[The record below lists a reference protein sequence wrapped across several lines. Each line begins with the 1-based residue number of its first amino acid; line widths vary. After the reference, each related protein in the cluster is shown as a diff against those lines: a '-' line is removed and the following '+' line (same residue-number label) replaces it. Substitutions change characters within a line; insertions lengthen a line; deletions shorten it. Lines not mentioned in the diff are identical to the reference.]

1 MKKVLKSITV
11 MTLMFI
17 TMTSM
22 ANNPKISLTSGIDSK
37 SLVFEMDAQTM
48 ESKIRM
54 TDKNAQTIY
63 SENVLN
69 ANYSKKFNLK
79 DLEIGT
85 YNFIIENPFSSV
97 VYTFVVDSK
106 EIKIKNKEENT
117 SKSIFRITGNKIFIN
132 LFNGD
137 QQKVDIEILNS
148 SSDIVFQ
155 ESTKGELLIG
165 KVINFDKAIK
175 GNYTIIVKNGKETY
189 YQNIIIG

>member
-1 MKKVLKSITV
+1 

-37 SLVFEMDAQTM
+37 SLVFEMDDQTM

-79 DLEIGT
+79 DLEVGT

-137 QQKVDIEILNS
+137 QQKVDIEIMNS

-155 ESTKGELLIG
+155 ESTKGELLFG

-175 GNYTIIVKNGKETY
+175 GNYTIIVTNGKETY

>member
-1 MKKVLKSITV
+1 MKKFLKSITV

-37 SLVFEMDAQTM
+37 SLIFEMDVLSM

-54 TDKNAQTIY
+54 TDQNAQTIY
-63 SENVLN
+63 SENILN
-69 ANYSKKFNLK
+69 TNYSKKFNLK

-85 YNFIIENPFSSV
+85 YNFIIENPISSL
-97 VYTFVVDSK
+97 VYTIVIDSN
-106 EIKIKNKEENT
+106 EIKIKNKVEYT
-117 SKSIFRITGNKIFIN
+117 AKPIFRITGNKISIN
-132 LFNGD
+132 LFNGN

-155 ESTKGELLIG
+155 ESTKGELLVG

-175 GNYTIIVKNGKETY
+175 GNYTIIIKNGKETY
-189 YQNIIIG
+189 YQNITIG

>member
-22 ANNPKISLTSGIDSK
+22 ANNPKITLTSGIDSK
-37 SLVFEMDAQTM
+37 SLVFEMDDQTM

-79 DLEIGT
+79 DLEVGT

-137 QQKVDIEILNS
+137 QQKVDIEIMNS

-155 ESTKGELLIG
+155 ESTKGELLFG

-175 GNYTIIVKNGKETY
+175 GNYTIIVTNGKETY